1 MQIRDFELLMN
12 LCDSVCDWIE
22 KTAKLGT
29 GMSFRRPKAVKESFR
44 YELLKFAVYLADADG
59 TISNEEIEVIG
70 DRLRVF
76 PSERDLC
83 TLKYRE
89 HIPTDYVREIPSVLH
104 YAVVSDAGEVKEE
117 PPYYRQKA
125 QILLDTYKVFGACIL
140 AGVQT
145 NVSDRGTSAYTQ
157 FIQRLE
163 NYLKEFGLIWAA
175 NEKMFEVDFEAIAG
189 MSLEADKKEEV
200 QNNAQKGMQQEK
212 ETTLEQKLEEFNSMI
227 GLLAVKK
234 EVNSL
239 VNLVRIQKMREAN
252 GLKNTATSKH
262 MVFSGNPGTGKTTVA
277 RILAGIYKDLGVLQK
292 GHLVEVD
299 RSGLVKGYLG
309 QTAERVAQ
317 IVEESLGG
325 ILFIDEA
332 YTLTVNKG
340 DGDYGQEAVD
350 TLLKAMEDNRENLI
364 VIVAGYPD
372 LMEAF
377 LDSNPGLHSRFNKF
391 ICFEDYTAQEQM
403 QILESMCKKQ
413 DYKLADGAR
422 IYIES
427 FFQKRTEMKPENFAN
442 ARDVRNLL
450 ERAIANQATRLIQ
463 MENPTQTE
471 LLTIEAVDFI
481 EVEQT

>member
-1 MQIRDFELLMN
+1 MQIQDFELFMN
-12 LCDSVCDWIE
+12 LCDNVCDWIE

-29 GMSFRRPKAVKESFR
+29 GMSFRRPKAVKESFH
-44 YELLKFAVYLADADG
+44 YELLKFAVFLADADG
-59 TISNEEIEVIG
+59 TISNEEIEIIG
-70 DRLRVF
+70 DRLNVF
-76 PSERDLC
+76 PNERDLC

-89 HIPTDYVREIPSVLH
+89 HIPTHYVKEIPSVLH

-125 QILLDTYKVFGACIL
+125 QIILDMYKVFGACIL
-140 AGVQT
+140 AGVKT
-145 NVSDRGTSAYTQ
+145 NVSDRGTRAYTQ
-157 FIQRLE
+157 YIQRLE
-163 NYLKEFGLIWAA
+163 SYLKEFDILWPTHQKI
-175 NEKMFEVDFEAIAG
+175 FEVDFELIAG
-189 MSLEADKKEEV
+189 MNFEANGSVTKIEGQK
-200 QNNAQKGMQQEK
+200 NAQE

-227 GLLAVKK
+227 GLQAVKK

-317 IVEESLGG
+317 IVEDSLGG

-340 DGDYGQEAVD
+340 EGDYGQEAVD
-350 TLLKAMEDNRENLI
+350 TLLKAMEDNRDNLI

-377 LDSNPGLHSRFNKF
+377 LDSNPGLQSRFNKF
-391 ICFEDYTAQEQM
+391 IYFEDFTAEEQM
-403 QILESMCKKQ
+403 QILENMCKKQ

-422 IYIES
+422 IYVES
-427 FFQKRTEMKPENFAN
+427 FLQKRTEMKPANFAN

-463 MENPTQTE
+463 MEKPTQTE

-481 EVEQT
+481 EVEEA